1 MTTNETSN
9 EKSGLEDSD
18 NEESTNDL
26 TEHRSYNL
34 VLKMVL
40 WGESREDV
48 YRRLT
53 VNNVPE
59 EIADRLYEHARADRI
74 RTIRSDC
81 FQDLLLGS
89 GLIVASVATFC
100 GCWFGLGFI
109 PKILLYGCF
118 AALGIG
124 SWKFIDGFI
133 SYLMAPSKTGSV
145 SGDA

>member
-1 MTTNETSN
+1 MNPYKTSN
-9 EKSGLEDSD
+9 EKSDLEDVIN
-18 NEESTNDL
+18 NEFIADL
-26 TEHRSYNL
+26 TEYRFYNL

-40 WGESREDV
+40 WGESRQDI
-48 YRRLT
+48 YNRLA

-59 EIADRLYEHARADRI
+59 ELADRLYEHARADRI

-81 FQDLLLGS
+81 SHDLLIGL

-109 PKILLYGCF
+109 PRILLYGCF

-124 SWKFIDGFI
+124 SWKFIDGLTG
-133 SYLMAPSKTGSV
+133 YLMASSKTGSV
-145 SGDA
+145 SDYA